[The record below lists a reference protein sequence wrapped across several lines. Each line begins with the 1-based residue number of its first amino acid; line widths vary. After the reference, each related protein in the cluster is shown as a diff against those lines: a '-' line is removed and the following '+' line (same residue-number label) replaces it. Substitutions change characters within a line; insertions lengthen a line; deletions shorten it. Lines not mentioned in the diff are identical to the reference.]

1 MADGFDMYGDYG
13 LREAS
18 AIRKR
23 KVRSQALTNA
33 AMLGQQRGQ
42 RNMAEIQK
50 RYSEGVQPL
59 VAGYGR
65 RGFGGPSVQSGI
77 RNRGLEKYA
86 ESLQRDLGEE
96 ARILQENLNEIQA
109 TEASEQADLQDYLAE
124 LRFEKVKQIM
134 MDAQNIKSLASY

>member
-1 MADGFDMYGDYG
+1 MSNFDMYGDYG

-23 KVRSQALTNA
+23 KVRSQALTNS

-42 RNMAEIQK
+42 RNMAEIQR

-59 VAGYGR
+59 VASYGR
-65 RGFGGPSVQSGI
+65 RGIGGPNVQSGI
-77 RNRGLEKYA
+77 RTKGLEKYA
-86 ESLQRDLGEE
+86 ESLQRELGEE
-96 ARILQENLNEIQA
+96 SRILQENLNEIQA

-124 LRFEKVKQIM
+124 LNFEKSKKIM

>member
-1 MADGFDMYGDYG
+1 MSNFDMYGDYG

-23 KVRSQALTNA
+23 KVRSQALANS

-42 RNMAEIQK
+42 RNMAEIQR
-50 RYSEGVQPL
+50 RYSEGMQPL
-59 VAGYGR
+59 VASYGR
-65 RGFGGPSVQSGI
+65 RGIGGPNVQSGI
-77 RNRGLEKYA
+77 RTKGLEKYA
-86 ESLQRDLGEE
+86 ESLQRELGEE
-96 ARILQENLNEIQA
+96 SRILQENLNEIQA

-124 LRFEKVKQIM
+124 LNFEKSKKIM

>member
-1 MADGFDMYGDYG
+1 MSNFDMYGDYG

-23 KVRSQALTNA
+23 KVRSQALTNS

-42 RNMAEIQK
+42 RNMAEIQR

-65 RGFGGPSVQSGI
+65 RGIGGPNVQSGI
-77 RNRGLEKYA
+77 RTKGLEKYA
-86 ESLQRDLGEE
+86 ESLQRELGEE
-96 ARILQENLNEIQA
+96 SRILQENLNEIQA
-109 TEASEQADLQDYLAE
+109 TQASEQADLQDYLAE
-124 LRFEKVKQIM
+124 LNFEKSKKIM